1 MVTTINEIEKKIQQ
15 LRDEL
20 NHHGHRYYVLDDPEI
35 PDIEYDRLLR
45 ELESLE
51 DQYPALKTDASPTMR
66 VGAEA
71 IDSFKQAKHLQPMLS
86 LSNAFSVDELEAF
99 DKRVRDRLDF
109 SEGDIVYTV
118 EPKLD
123 GLAVSL
129 LYQQGKLVRAATRG
143 DGVVGE
149 DITHNVRTINAIP
162 LQLLG
167 NNYPETLEVRG
178 EIYMPKAGFK
188 KLNETARKN
197 NSKTFANPRNAAAGS
212 LRQLDPKITATR
224 PLTIF
229 CYGIGEYSAGDLPDT
244 HSARLNCLI
253 QWGLRVCPIIDV
265 VKGAKGCYRYYES
278 LAKKRAALAY
288 EIDGVVFKVDAIA
301 QQNDLG
307 YVAKAPRWALAYK
320 FPAEEELST
329 ILSVEFQVGRTGA
342 LTPVAR
348 LEPVFVGGV
357 TVSNATL
364 HNMDEIKRKDIHIG
378 DTVIVRRAGDVIPE
392 VVRVVP
398 GNREPAAITPQMP
411 KQCPVCGSDVL
422 REDGQAAYRCSGG
435 LMCEAQRKQAII
447 HFASRRAMDVD
458 GLGDKLIEQL
468 VDEGKV
474 TTFSDLYQLKKEDI
488 AAMERMGDKSADN
501 LLQALENSKNTSLD
515 KFIYA
520 LGLREVGE
528 TTATTLVNY
537 FGALDAIKT
546 ADEETLLAVDD
557 VGPVVAK
564 NIYRYFQQSDNLE
577 IITQLQAAGVTWDE
591 KTPIKQTDL
600 PLSGNTYVLT
610 GTLQTLN
617 RHVAK
622 DQLQALGAKVSGSVS
637 KKTTAVIAGEKAGSK
652 LTKAEK
658 LGVNILS
665 EKQLIELLNNR

>member
-1 MVTTINEIEKKIQQ
+1 MGIKQIEKKASQ
-15 LRDEL
+15 LRDLL

-35 PDIEYDRLLR
+35 PDIEYDRLMR

-51 DQYPALKTDASPTMR
+51 DQYPALKTDDSPTMR
-66 VGAEA
+66 VGAQA
-71 IDSFKQAKHLQPMLS
+71 IDTFKQAKHLQPMLS
-86 LSNAFSVDELEAF
+86 LSNAFNTDELEAF
-99 DKRVRDRLDF
+99 DKRVRERLDY
-109 SEGDIVYTV
+109 SEGEIVYTV

-129 LYQQGKLVRAATRG
+129 LYQQGRLVRAATRG

-149 DITHNVRTINAIP
+149 DITHNVRTIKAIP
-162 LQLLG
+162 LQLMG
-167 NNYPETLEVRG
+167 EDYPETLEVRG

-188 KLNETARKN
+188 KLNETARKA

-229 CYGIGEYSAGDLPDT
+229 CYGIGEHSAGELPDT
-244 HSARLNCLI
+244 HSARLDRLI
-253 QWGLRVCPIIDV
+253 EWGLRVCPIRDV
-265 VKGAKGCYRYYES
+265 VKGAKGCYAYYQS
-278 LAKKRAALAY
+278 LAKKRDALAY

-320 FPAEEELST
+320 FPAEEELSK

-364 HNMDEIKRKDIHIG
+364 HNMDEIKRKDIHVG

-398 GNREPAAITPQMP
+398 GTREPSAIAPQMP
-411 KQCPVCGSDVL
+411 KQCPVCASKVI

-435 LMCEAQRKQAII
+435 LICEAQRKQAII
-447 HFASRRAMDVD
+447 HFASRRAMDID

-468 VDEGKV
+468 VDEGKI
-474 TTFSDLYQLKKEDI
+474 TTFSDLYFLQKEDI
-488 AAMERMGDKSADN
+488 AGLQRMGDKSADN
-501 LLQALENSKNTSLD
+501 LLQALENSKKTTLD

-537 FGALDAIKT
+537 FGTLDAIKM
-546 ADEETLLAVDD
+546 ADEEALLAVGD

-564 NIYRYFQQSDNLE
+564 NIHDYFQKSDNIA
-577 IITQLQAAGVTWDE
+577 IISQLQAAGVTWE
-591 KTPIKQTDL
+591 ERMPNRHADL
-600 PLSGNTYVLT
+600 PLSGCTYVLT

-617 RHVAK
+617 RNNAK
-622 DQLQALGAKVSGSVS
+622 DQLLALGAKVSGSVS
-637 KKTTAVIAGEKAGSK
+637 KQTTAVIAGEKAGSK
-652 LTKAEK
+652 LAKAEK
-658 LGVNILS
+658 MGVNILD
-665 EKQLIELLNNR
+665 EKQLITLIESHQ